1 MYKFLTNVNFTNFA
15 EDSARENLILDII
28 KRLGLSIRGNK
39 IEFGKIFVPRE
50 NLYVYGIPIGEH

>member
-15 EDSARENLILDII
+15 EDSARENLVLDI
-28 KRLGLSIRGNK
+28 LGLSIRGNK
-39 IEFGKIFVPRE
+39 IEFAKIFVPRE